1 MSVELA
7 FHLGPDVPE
16 ADTLAAIEALKI
28 NIPRLSE
35 AELVRDAFNHFN
47 TGWGKEKRLAEAV
60 VGDFKDEDERR
71 AWIETRCI
79 ELLRARISVIHPQ
92 LAELAAKTTSRT
104 VNLTL

>member
-35 AELVRDAFNHFN
+35 AELIRDAFNHFN